1 MATAKENK
9 VQLNLKNVH
18 YAVLNDEATPGY
30 ATPVPVPGAVN
41 LNLAASGEMTPF
53 YADGIVYYKSSANNG
68 YEGDLEMA
76 RFIDKMMQDIWNNQ
90 LDETDKVMIE
100 KADVEAKA
108 FALLFQIDGDAN
120 NDLYVLY
127 NCTGTRP
134 AIAAATSTETKTP
147 TTQKSTISAAPLA
160 ANYFVYARTTADTPE
175 NVRTNWFK
183 QVWMPSAGPAAA
195 KAAADSAPV
204 QAEAESEA

>member
-147 TTQKSTISAAPLA
+147 TTQTSTISAVPLA

-183 QVWMPSAGPAAA
+183 QVWMPSADPAAA

-204 QAEAESEA
+204 RAEAESEA